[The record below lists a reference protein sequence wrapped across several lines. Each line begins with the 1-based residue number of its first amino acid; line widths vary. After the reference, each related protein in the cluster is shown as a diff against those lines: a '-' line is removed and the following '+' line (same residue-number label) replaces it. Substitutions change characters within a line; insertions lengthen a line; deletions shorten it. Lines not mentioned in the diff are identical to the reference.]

1 MGHVY
6 TYEEIKQEFEEKEYI
21 LLTNR
26 KLKCDEKYEYICKKH
41 IDKGSQFID
50 WGHFH
55 YSKRGCYYCGRE
67 RTEVARRKDLSEYD
81 GRVLAE
87 SKGFEYDGM

>member
-55 YSKRGCYYCGRE
+55 CTKRGWY
-67 RTEVARRKDLSEYD
+67 
-81 GRVLAE
+81 
-87 SKGFEYDGM
+87 